1 MRTTSELDLSAATS
15 SHRFQYHFS
24 PSATSLVVFCT
35 WRARFESHCGSDGGG
50 GGGGCISVIA
60 STAIIFYLG
69 PFPFTLSQLC
79 ILFRSCSL
87 LRRSTCGYVRW
98 DALAIADRYEYA
110 RIVLCGQDQD
120 SFVRGPQLQTVFRM
134 SPD

>member
-1 MRTTSELDLSAATS
+1 
-15 SHRFQYHFS
+15 
-24 PSATSLVVFCT
+24 
-35 WRARFESHCGSDGGG
+35 
-50 GGGGCISVIA
+50 
-60 STAIIFYLG
+60 
-69 PFPFTLSQLC
+69 
-79 ILFRSCSL
+79 